1 MKYFLIAGEASG
13 DLHASNLMAE
23 IKNEDPNATFQFFG
37 GNLMQAQGGTCLKH
51 YSEMAYMGIIP
62 VLMNLNK
69 INKNLSLCKKALLDF
84 QPDVV
89 IMVDYPGFNL
99 RIAEFANNK
108 GIRTAYYISPKIWAW
123 KTRRVHKIKKF
134 VDRMYTIF
142 PFETGFYQKYNYKVE
157 YVGNPV
163 FDSIQNTPNPWKTKK
178 EFHSANQLPNK
189 PIIALL
195 AGSRKDEIKR
205 LLPEMLNVIDNF
217 KEYQFI
223 IAGAP
228 NIDLQFYKQYNTTK
242 TPVIYN
248 NTYNILRFS
257 EAAIVASGTATLE
270 TAILN
275 IPQVVVYKMA
285 MGWLMS
291 KLKPYVIKT
300 KFFSLVNLVGEKEIV
315 KELFHT
321 EVNKQTITQELNNIL
336 HTSSY
341 RNTILTGYAEID
353 KKLKTSG
360 ASKVAASKLNS
371 WLKSEG

>member
-23 IKNEDPNATFQFFG
+23 IKNEDRLAEFQFLG
-37 GNLMQAQGGTCLKH
+37 GDLMLEQGGTCLKH

-69 INKNLSLCKKALLDF
+69 INDNLSLCKKAILNF
-84 QPDVV
+84 EPNVV
-89 IMVDYPGFNL
+89 ILVDYPGFNL
-99 RIAEFANNK
+99 RIAEFAKNE
-108 GIRTAYYISPKIWAW
+108 GIKTAYYISPKIWAW
-123 KTRRVHKIKKF
+123 KTRRIHKIKEY

-142 PFETGFYQKYNYKVE
+142 PFETDFYKKYNYKVE

-163 FDSIQNTPNPWKTKK
+163 FDSIQNTPNPWKTKEEFEK
-178 EFHSANQLPNK
+178 EKQLSNK

-205 LLPEMLNVIDNF
+205 LLPEMLSVVDNF

-228 NIDLQFYKQYNTTK
+228 NIDLEFYKQYNASNI
-242 TPVIYN
+242 PVIYN
-248 NTYNILRFS
+248 HTYNILRFS
-257 EAAIVASGTATLE
+257 KAAIVASGTATLE
-270 TAILN
+270 TAILK
-275 IPQVVVYKMA
+275 IPQVVVYKLA

-300 KFFSLVNLVGEKEIV
+300 KFFSLVNLVGEREIV
-315 KELFHT
+315 KELFHK
-321 EVNKQTITQELNNIL
+321 EVNQETISEELNKIL
-336 HTSSY
+336 HSS
-341 RNTILTGYAEID
+341 NTQQNMLTGYDEIG
-353 KKLKTSG
+353 KKLKTNG
-360 ASKVAASKLNS
+360 ASKVAASKLIN
-371 WLKSEG
+371 WLKS